1 MFKNLRIIF
10 CILAVAG
17 AAATIFVF
25 VFAGWIWGTVVLA
38 ATFIFAALMFIC
50 KNKQISEEEPQ
61 EDVKEGDFIT
71 GRRKAD
77 GDGANGGETDGVKA
91 DGGAVKNGGEKEPEG
106 EKTRGE

>member
-38 ATFIFAALMFIC
+38 ATLIFAALMFIC
-50 KNKQISEEEPQ
+50 KNKQMSEEEPKEQ
-61 EDVKEGDFIT
+61 IKEGDFIT
-71 GRRKAD
+71 GRRKVD
-77 GDGANGGETDGVKA
+77 GNLPDGVKA
-91 DGGAVKNGGEKEPEG
+91 DGGAVKNGGGEKEPEG